1 MRPYYLYNMVF
12 AGFAL
17 TVSYWLVG
25 RPLRRRQ
32 VLLSARIALLLTVI
46 YYPWDF
52 FAIRLGV
59 WTYPKDPGLRIYQV
73 PLNDLIFIW
82 LCSFLTCC
90 VLIAVARWR
99 RSSQGE
105 GYSERKEASRQ
116 DT

>member
-1 MRPYYLYNMVF
+1 MRLYYLYNLVF
-12 AGFAL
+12 AGFTLAI
-17 TVSYWLVG
+17 SYCLVG
-25 RPLRRRQ
+25 PPPSRRRQ
-32 VLLSARIALLLTVI
+32 TLLAARIALLLTVI

-99 RSSQGE
+99 RGGQGE
-105 GYSERKEASRQ
+105 GDSERKETSR
-116 DT
+116 